1 MTSIQDVEVDDCT
14 RYSSIPGMLVFGT
27 ATVVIQKL
35 IFSFTAKG
43 SDPPTVHTFEKPWFQ
58 TEAMFLGM
66 MLCLVVFEVK
76 RCINRYKAS
85 SAMRQ
90 ALLKGDEPAE
100 APKAMSHMKYYLYV
114 LAPAMCDLL
123 ATCLMNIGLLWIPAS
138 VWQMLRGSMV
148 IFSAILSVVFLKR
161 RLWAYNWVGIGFVL
175 TGLIMVAVACLNGNS
190 TNTHSS
196 TGQELLGILLVVGAQ
211 VIQASQ
217 IVIEEFLLKNVKAEP
232 SLIVG
237 LEGFWGSI
245 VCSLLLIPVY
255 YIPTTSAI
263 GRKFHENTL
272 DTFTMMGNSAQ
283 ITCTFLLY
291 VFAIL
296 GYNLFGMMVTQ
307 TFTAVHRTIMEAIRT
322 ACIWVTNLIIHY
334 AIDPKYGEKWVT
346 WSFMQVGGFCML
358 LLGMFVYNKV
368 LKLRCLRYPEEG
380 QK

>member
-1 MTSIQDVEVDDCT
+1 
-14 RYSSIPGMLVFGT
+14 MLIFGT
-27 ATVVIQKL
+27 STVVIQKL
-35 IFSFTAKG
+35 IFSFKAQG
-43 SDPPTVHTFEKPWFQ
+43 SDPDTVHKFKKPWFQ

-66 MLCLVVFEVK
+66 MLCLIVFEVK
-76 RCINRYKAS
+76 RCVNRFRKS
-85 SAMRQ
+85 QAMRE
-90 ALLKGDEPAE
+90 ALLNKDGEGE
-100 APKAMSHMKYYLYV
+100 VQAMSHWKYYLYV

-148 IFSAILSVVFLKR
+148 IFSAILSVIFLKR
-161 RLWAYNWVGIGFVL
+161 RLWSYNWVGIGCVL
-175 TGLIMVAVACLNGNS
+175 TGLVLVAIACLMGHS
-190 TNTHSS
+190 TPGKQHATASE
-196 TGQELLGILLVVGAQ
+196 ELIGILLVVGAQ

-255 YIPTTSAI
+255 YIPTSSAI
-263 GRKFHENTL
+263 GAKFHENTL
-272 DTFTMMGNSAQ
+272 DTFTMMGNSTQ
-283 ITCTFLLY
+283 IFVTFFIY

-322 ACIWVTNLIIHY
+322 ACIWVTNLFIFY
-334 AIDPKYGEKWVT
+334 VIDPNYGEKWID
-346 WSFMQVGGFCML
+346 WSYLQVFGFICL
-358 LLGMFVYNKV
+358 LVGMFIYNKV
-368 LKLRCLRYPEEG
+368 LRLKFLTYPDESS
-380 QK
+380 K